1 MENLTQ
7 SLGVVKP
14 GVAPAPQEG
23 YKVVVFEETKGGTKF
38 KAILNPGDKPLK
50 TTPGWFKSKSR
61 FRAYA
66 VNSDPNLSLDQSI
79 EIVLP
84 ARHTHFTLECRIYF
98 KVYNPEQIA
107 VRFEVDPIRC
117 IWDEIKRQFKI
128 SSKKLDIRSKK
139 VRFRFN
145 EFKKNDLTNRIV
157 KKIQG
162 ISSGFGININKII
175 LDHRLPER
183 ELEVDIT
190 KEDHEMVRKQK
201 DVKVESDDKWQNKMN
216 VKIRKVGKDATIA
229 QKIAVNTEIKKDE
242 LPEKNSKINVD
253 IKTIEGDAVI
263 GEIIKKKLDDETTLS
278 SNDRHLSGDIERK
291 VKKKKKRKTN
301 KIKSGIETNTSS
313 SDGTFGSTNQESIN
327 QFYRYTKVD
336 CPHECSLNDEIE
348 LSVKLTIKKP
358 LETAVRQFVQI
369 PVDNLEK
376 SVILILKVT
385 APDFQ
390 VDKSQKTMNV
400 PIDEDSDKVVFK
412 MKPLSVGKQ
421 IVEIEIYWNALR
433 IGYFALEIEVMAVL
447 DHPDPPAHIVCYENP
462 GSFIGNAFITK
473 PVKKKTEVYNTLHV
487 TWDSVSKL
495 TYALYPESGPPE
507 GDWEVENIGSQESL
521 QDSLNDLASLITD
534 IAQKKYL
541 NKEEELSCLENMRG
555 IGSVLF
561 EKFIPEYLRFKIK
574 EWPPGEILC
583 ISTTEQWIPWE
594 LIYDGNGFW
603 GERFLIFRL
612 PRVKGNL
619 QSNDQKNSDEKV
631 KPGTDIINIIHVL
644 GGEIKDIYTERAKNV
659 FKIAESQASII
670 TLEKSNLSALIK
682 QIGKADLLHFTCH
695 GYHKPS
701 LYLQISD
708 KQDKQLNLRFEALKS
723 ENFAV
728 KKGSIIFS
736 NACHS
741 SSPSVIFGDFV
752 NFGWEFYRKGAAVFI
767 GTTGTIPTEYAIEFS
782 ENFYNRLFKSNAGVA
797 IAFREAKREMHKKN
811 NFFHLLYCLY
821 ANPIL
826 VR

>member
-1 MENLTQ
+1 M
-7 SLGVVKP
+7 K
-14 GVAPAPQEG
+14 AI
-23 YKVVVFEETKGGTKF
+23 EETIKKLKDLLDGENFDEARRLIRQLPYEAKELKDNLMEQVGEAERQYNLNQRINDTIERVKDLLTGGNF
-38 KAILNPGDKPLK
+38 SEARRLIRQLPSEVRELK
-50 TTPGWFKSKSR
+50 DNLLEQVDEAERQYNLKQRTDDTIERVKDLLTGGNVSEARRLIRQLPSE
-61 FRAYA
+61 FRELK
-66 VNSDPNLSLDQSI
+66 DNLLVQM
-79 EIVLP
+79 
-84 ARHTHFTLECRIYF
+84 
-98 KVYNPEQIA
+98 
-107 VRFEVDPIRC
+107 
-117 IWDEIKRQFKI
+117 DEAEEQFKI
-128 SSKKLDIRSKK
+128 KHRIEETIEKVKDLLTGGNFSEARRIIQRLPGKSKKLKDNLLNQVDEIETRDGSKG
-139 VRFRFN
+139 
-145 EFKKNDLTNRIV
+145 
-157 KKIQG
+157 G
-162 ISSGFGININKII
+162 ILNW
-175 LDHRLPER
+175 LRTHY
-183 ELEVDIT
+183 
-190 KEDHEMVRKQK
+190 
-201 DVKVESDDKWQNKMN
+201 
-216 VKIRKVGKDATIA
+216 
-229 QKIAVNTEIKKDE
+229 
-242 LPEKNSKINVD
+242 
-253 IKTIEGDAVI
+253 
-263 GEIIKKKLDDETTLS
+263 
-278 SNDRHLSGDIERK
+278 
-291 VKKKKKRKTN
+291 KKKKKYFSRKS
-301 KIKSGIETNTSS
+301 KDPSDKSKLRGHLHSSPDNGIIDAKS
-313 SDGTFGSTNQESIN
+313 QKQIN

-336 CPHECSLNDEIE
+336 CPQECSLNDEIE
-348 LSVKLTIKKP
+348 LSVQLTIKKP
-358 LETAVRQFVQI
+358 LETVVRKFVQI
-369 PVDNLEK
+369 TVDNLEK
-376 SVILILKVT
+376 SVKLTLKMT